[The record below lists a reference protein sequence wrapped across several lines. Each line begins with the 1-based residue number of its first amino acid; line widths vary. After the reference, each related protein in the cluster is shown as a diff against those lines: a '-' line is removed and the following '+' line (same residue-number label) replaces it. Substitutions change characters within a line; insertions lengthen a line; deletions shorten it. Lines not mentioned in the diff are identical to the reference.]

1 MRMPIVDPAKLVAT
15 RSVTHRLPA
24 CNGDVACSPL
34 LRCNAVE
41 MARRRATAIVS
52 GGRRAYLLAGT
63 RFNSNH
69 QTARRGMAAF
79 TVQQGKRY
87 RATITLGGIER
98 WASNEMIA
106 GKLREAGFS
115 EVVVS
120 GVGNTR
126 TAEAVW
132 SGADTTGEMP
142 AQVTDIVQV

>member
-1 MRMPIVDPAKLVAT
+1 
-15 RSVTHRLPA
+15 
-24 CNGDVACSPL
+24 
-34 LRCNAVE
+34 
-41 MARRRATAIVS
+41 
-52 GGRRAYLLAGT
+52 
-63 RFNSNH
+63 
-69 QTARRGMAAF
+69 MAAF

-126 TAEAVW
+126 AAEAVW

-142 AQVTDIVQV
+142 AQVTDIVEV